1 MKNIAP
7 IEADDSRDE
16 LLPEYE
22 FDYQKARPNRF
33 ATRMEEE
40 PVIVIL
46 EPDVAQVFRD
56 SETVNALLRSLI
68 EAMPQS

>member
-1 MKNIAP
+1 MKNITP
-7 IEADDSRDE
+7 IETDDTKDGLRV
-16 LLPEYE
+16 EYE

-46 EPDVAQVFRD
+46 EPDVAQVFKD
-56 SETVNALLRSLI
+56 SDTVNALLRSLI